1 MTVYIKP
8 SKARGKISAPPSKSM
23 AHRALI
29 CAALSNGSE
38 VSNIALSDDITATV
52 NALKVLG
59 ASVSLN
65 GDKVTL
71 GGISPQSIK
80 KASIN
85 AGESGSTL
93 RFLIPLCMLSGADIT
108 FIGAS
113 RLFRRDLSV
122 YEKIAKE
129 QGIVFNLSDS
139 SLHIKGVLRAGEYSV
154 RGDISSQFVSGLMF
168 ALPLLEGDSFI
179 KFDTPVESKPYIEMT
194 VDMLKHFGIHIE
206 CKNDGYYIEGG
217 QRYKNFDYTVEGDY
231 SNAAFL
237 DAFNLLDGS
246 VEVGGLNPDST
257 QGDRIYKEYFKT
269 LTSGGSYD
277 LSDCPDLAPL
287 LFALSAE
294 LVGAKFTGT
303 ARLKIK
309 ESDRAAS
316 MSEELSKFGATILVS
331 ENEVEIKKTKLHS
344 PSIPLSSHNDHR
356 VVMALS
362 LLLSVYGGE
371 IEGAEAVNKSYP
383 GFFKD
388 IKSLGIE
395 VQIK

>member
-1 MTVYIKP
+1 M
-8 SKARGKISAPPSKSM
+8 
-23 AHRALI
+23 
-29 CAALSNGSE
+29 
-38 VSNIALSDDITATV
+38 ALSDDITATV

-80 KASIN
+80 KVIIN

-108 FIGAS
+108 FSGAS

-139 SLHIKGVLRAGEYSV
+139 SLYIKGVLRAGEYSV

-168 ALPLLEGDSFI
+168 TLPLLEGDSFI

-194 VDMLKHFGIHIE
+194 VDMLKHFGIRIE

-316 MSEELSKFGATILVS
+316 MSEELSKFGAKVLVS
-331 ENEVEIKKTKLHS
+331 ENEVEIKGTKLHS
-344 PSIPLSSHNDHR
+344 PSVPLSSHNDHR